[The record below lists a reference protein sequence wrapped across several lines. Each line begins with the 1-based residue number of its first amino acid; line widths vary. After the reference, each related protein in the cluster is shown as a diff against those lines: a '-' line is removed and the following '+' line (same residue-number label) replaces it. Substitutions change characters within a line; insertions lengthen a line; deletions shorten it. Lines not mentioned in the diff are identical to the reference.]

1 MSLLKTL
8 KENPE
13 VRSLFGKQELF
24 IIEKQLQGVKLTP
37 SEKTRL
43 SRDIRKKLKAISLLA
58 PYKDEFNLK
67 HSAEIQEIIK
77 DTIEII
83 KDTKHLSQIKRIVLF
98 GSTPQNSRTLLSDI
112 DIAVEFKKIE
122 KNEAAKFRIRVLG
135 QTHKKVDIQV
145 YNFLPDKIKKQID
158 KYGKTIYRRD

>member
-67 HSAEIQEIIK
+67 HSAEIQ
-77 DTIEII
+77 EII